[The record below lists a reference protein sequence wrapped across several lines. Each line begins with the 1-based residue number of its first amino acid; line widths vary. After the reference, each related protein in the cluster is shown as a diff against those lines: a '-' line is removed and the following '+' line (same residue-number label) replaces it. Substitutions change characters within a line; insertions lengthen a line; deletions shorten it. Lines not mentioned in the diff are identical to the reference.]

1 MAANATQLLS
11 GATTRS
17 AQTASKRWA
26 SANAATAA
34 GEQQLPY
41 LKGPTFYR
49 NRAVR
54 RWLFASSGI
63 VFGVVCFGGVTR
75 LTESGLSIVEWR
87 PVTGVRPPL
96 THEEWVAEFAKYQGS
111 PEFAQRSD
119 MTLDEF
125 KWIFFW
131 EWAHRL
137 LARTVG
143 IVYGV
148 PLVYFYSRG
157 YFKGKGLLGA
167 SLVGLL
173 GLGGGQG
180 ALGWYMVKSGLDPK
194 LLEERK
200 KATVSAYRLAAHL
213 TLAFTIYAGMMR
225 IAFGLANPALGAFS
239 GRLVVQSLSRSACT
253 VMFFTAITGAFVAG
267 LDAGLL
273 YCDGFP
279 LMAGGIFP
287 PDDHVYITEPMW
299 KNFLE
304 NGPGAQ
310 LMHRL
315 MAGTTTATIVIL
327 NGAAYVY
334 KGTLPATVKSAL
346 RAVNGMLLVQVSL
359 GFATL
364 LTFVSIPV
372 AAAHQA
378 GSLIL
383 LTKLIRL
390 CAVIGSKGLVL

>member
-1 MAANATQLLS
+1 MQQA
-11 GATTRS
+11 
-17 AQTASKRWA
+17 KRWV
-26 SANAATAA
+26 SAAAGTAENATAA
-34 GEQQLPY
+34 AAAESSLSY
-41 LKGPTFYR
+41 LKGPAFKR

-87 PVTGVRPPL
+87 PVTGVRPPI
-96 THEEWVAEFAKYQGS
+96 TDEEWIAEFAKYKGS

-119 MTLDEF
+119 MTVDEF

-143 IVYGV
+143 VVYGV
-148 PLVYFYSRG
+148 PMLYFFARG
-157 YFKGKGLLGA
+157 YFKGRGLLGA

-173 GLGGGQG
+173 ALGGGQG

-213 TLAFTIYAGMMR
+213 TLAFSIYAGMMR
-225 IAFGLANPALGAFS
+225 IAFGLANPALGAFK
-239 GRLVVQSLSRSACT
+239 GRLVVQSLSRTACGI
-253 VMFFTAITGAFVAG
+253 MFGTAITGAFVAG

-273 YCDGFP
+273 YCDDFP
-279 LMAGGIFP
+279 WMAGGVFP
-287 PDDHVYITEPMW
+287 PDDHVYVLQPAW

-304 NGPGAQ
+304 NPPAAQ
-310 LMHRL
+310 LLHRI

-327 NGAAYVY
+327 NGAAMVY

-346 RAVNGMLLVQVSL
+346 RAVNGMLIVQVSL

-364 LTFVSIPV
+364 LSFVSIPI

-390 CAVIGSKGLVL
+390 CAVIGSKGMVL